1 VAALHPDALW
11 QLAEAKWKG
20 ITADRPDLASAVA
33 LQQRLL
39 RIMLDASAAPDLSTA
54 VPVPESSIVEKWGR
68 GLPVLYNE
76 SVTIPSQ
83 LKGFLPAICIA
94 LAEGGA
100 GESAD
105 HIGQALA
112 TGKIDADSMLR
123 VSLARNR
130 KAIRTGALHL
140 GLAPDLLWL
149 IAELGSAPLAH
160 HLSADLKV
168 GTTEVG
174 MADLKV
180 GTTESGG
187 VAVGPPHW
195 DHGYCPFCGS
205 WPAFIES
212 CGGSRVLRCSFCAVG
227 WSLSSER
234 CIYCKNQNADF
245 VRAAHDVKQTT
256 RIVELCGSCGGYTK
270 VLEVT
275 SPTSFPLV
283 AVEDLATMDLDGGA
297 MERGYRRPDLVDLER
312 IEPLAA
318 T

>member
-11 QLAEAKWKG
+11 QLAEARWKG
-20 ITADRPDLASAVA
+20 ITADRPDLAAAVA

-39 RIMLDASAAPDLSTA
+39 RIILDASAALNQSA
-54 VPVPESSIVEKWGR
+54 VVPVPPSSIVEKWGR
-68 GLPVLYNE
+68 GLPILYNE
-76 SVTIPSQ
+76 AVTIPPH
-83 LKGFLPAICIA
+83 LKGFLPSICIV

-130 KAIRTGALHL
+130 KAIRTGAQHL

-160 HLSADLKV
+160 HLTADLNI
-168 GTTEVG
+168 GTTG
-174 MADLKV
+174 
-180 GTTESGG
+180 S
-187 VAVGPPHW
+187 PHW
-195 DHGYCPFCGS
+195 NHGYCPFCGS

-212 CGGSRVLRCSFCAVG
+212 AGGFRVLRCSFCAFG
-227 WSLSSER
+227 WPLPCER
-234 CIYCKNQNADF
+234 CIYCDNPNADF
-245 VRAAHDVKQTT
+245 VRAALDVT
-256 RIVELCGSCGGYTK
+256 RTNRTVELCGRCGGYTK
-270 VLEVT
+270 VIEMT
-275 SPTSFPLV
+275 TPTPFPLV
-283 AVEDLATMDLDGGA
+283 AVEDLATIDLDSGA
-297 MERGYRRPDLVDLER
+297 MERGYRRPDLIDLEG

>member
-1 VAALHPDALW
+1 VAAFHPDALW
-11 QLAEAKWKG
+11 QLAEARWTG
-20 ITADRPDLASAVA
+20 ITADRPDLAAAVA

-39 RIMLDASAAPDLSTA
+39 RIILEASAALDLSA
-54 VPVPESSIVEKWGR
+54 VVPVPESSIVEKWRR
-68 GLPVLYNE
+68 GLPILYNAP
-76 SVTIPSQ
+76 VTIPSP
-83 LKGFLPAICIA
+83 LKGFLPSICVA

-112 TGKIDADSMLR
+112 LGKIDADSMLR

-160 HLSADLKV
+160 HLTVELKV
-168 GTTEVG
+168 GTT
-174 MADLKV
+174 
-180 GTTESGG
+180 GT
-187 VAVGPPHW
+187 PHW
-195 DHGYCPFCGS
+195 EHGYCPFCGS

-212 CGGSRVLRCSFCAVG
+212 SGGFRVLRCSFCAFG
-227 WSLSSER
+227 WPLSCER
-234 CIYCKNQNADF
+234 CIYCDNQNADF
-245 VRAAHDVKQTT
+245 VRAALDVERTHRT
-256 RIVELCGSCGGYTK
+256 VELCASCGGYTK
-270 VLEVT
+270 VIEVT
-275 SPTSFPLV
+275 RPTPFPLV
-283 AVEDLATMDLDGGA
+283 AVEDLATIDLDGGA
-297 MERGYRRPDLVDLER
+297 MERGYRRPDLVDLEG

>member
-11 QLAEAKWKG
+11 QLAEVRWKG
-20 ITADRPDLASAVA
+20 ITADRPDLAAAVA

-39 RIMLDASAAPDLSTA
+39 RILLEASAALDLSA
-54 VPVPESSIVEKWGR
+54 VVPVPESSIVEKWGR
-68 GLPVLYNE
+68 GLPILYNQP
-76 SVTIPSQ
+76 VTIPSQ
-83 LKGFLPAICIA
+83 LKGFLPSICVA

-112 TGKIDADSMLR
+112 IGKIDADSMLR
-123 VSLARNR
+123 VSLTRNR

-160 HLSADLKV
+160 HLTADLTAFAKAPAVRRSFTRRRKV
-168 GTTEVG
+168 GTTE
-174 MADLKV
+174 
-180 GTTESGG
+180 T
-187 VAVGPPHW
+187 PHW

-212 CGGSRVLRCSFCAVG
+212 SGGFRILRCSFCAFG
-227 WSLSSER
+227 WPLSCER
-234 CIYCKNQNADF
+234 CIYCANQNADF
-245 VRAAHDVKQTT
+245 VRAALDVERTN
-256 RIVELCGSCGGYTK
+256 RAVELCASCGGYTK
-270 VLEVT
+270 VIDVT
-275 SPTSFPLV
+275 MPTPFPLV
-283 AVEDLATMDLDGGA
+283 AVEDLATIDLDGGA
-297 MERGYRRPDLVDLER
+297 MERGYRRPDLVDLEG